1 MVSSLKAFS
10 NILSEQ
16 SLLKRF
22 SIVPSS
28 GSDTE
33 TLFLLRKKNHVSFTA
48 NSLNVL

>member
-33 TLFLLRKKNHVSFTA
+33 TLFLLKKTHVSFTA